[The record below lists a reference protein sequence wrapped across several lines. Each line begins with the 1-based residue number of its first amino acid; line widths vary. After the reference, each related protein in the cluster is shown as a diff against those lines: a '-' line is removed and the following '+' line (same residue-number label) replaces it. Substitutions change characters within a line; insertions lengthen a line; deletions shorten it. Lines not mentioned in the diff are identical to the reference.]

1 MTDEMQNQYLIF
13 ELEEEYAIALE
24 KVIVIVE
31 YNGVTTVPETPAYI
45 SGVINYRGLV
55 LPVIDLRTR
64 FKKSEVE
71 APRRCIV
78 ITELEGM
85 HFGLV
90 VDRVSDIV
98 TIEDESVKPPPQVGG
113 NYSFNFIKS
122 IGVADEKM
130 VLIIDTDKLIN
141 LNDLEQL
148 SENEEEEK

>member
-24 KVIVIVE
+24 KIVVIVE
-31 YNGVTTVPETPAYI
+31 YNGVTTVPETPDYI
-45 SGVINYRGLV
+45 VGVINYRGLV
-55 LPVIDLRTR
+55 LPVIDLRIR
-64 FKKSEVE
+64 FKKPEVDV
-71 APRRCIV
+71 PRRCIV
-78 ITELEGM
+78 ITELDGIN
-85 HFGLV
+85 FGLM

-98 TIEDESVKPPPQVGG
+98 TIGEDAVKPPPQVGG

-141 LNDLEQL
+141 LNDLEEL
-148 SENEEEEK
+148 SESEEEEK